1 MHSHA
6 ETFEG
11 ATPLPNLTAQ
21 MTRIPKDHFW
31 PLPKPKTQN
40 GKPRRTG
47 VEIEFTN
54 LTETETAN
62 IVQTLWGGQAEA
74 DSEHEITISDTELGK
89 VRIELD
95 IALRDRTGSIIADK
109 LLQWSRAVVP
119 VEIVTEPL
127 LETQL
132 PRVEKLIDALVE
144 AGAEGSQ
151 DGVFYGFG
159 VHLNTEIAGEAAAD
173 VLPVVRAFALME
185 DWLRAI
191 DPVDPSRRLLPFVD
205 PWPRRLI
212 DVLAV
217 DGPSWGLD
225 DLAASYADLTPTR
238 NRGLDLLPL
247 LDHLRPDMLAEAVD
261 AEKLKGGRPTY
272 HYRLPEA
279 RLGAA
284 DWSLA
289 YEWNRWIL
297 VERVAGNPSLLNE
310 LAEKWVDHRGGL
322 TSLRS
327 DWAKTVNEVLTDAP
341 IWA

>member
-1 MHSHA
+1 
-6 ETFEG
+6 
-11 ATPLPNLTAQ
+11 LPNLTAQ
-21 MTRIPKDHFW
+21 KNRIPKDHFW
-31 PLPKPKTQN
+31 PLPKPKTHN

-54 LTETETAN
+54 LTETETAE
-62 IVQTLWGGQAEA
+62 IVQNLWGGRIDAETA
-74 DSEHEITISDTELGK
+74 HEVTVHDTELGT

-95 IALRDRTGSIIADK
+95 FALRDRTGSIIADK

-119 VEIVTEPL
+119 IEIVTAPL
-127 LETQL
+127 REDEL
-132 PRVEKLIDALVE
+132 PRVETLIDALVA

-151 DGVFYGFG
+151 DGVLYGFG
-159 VHLNTEIAGEAAAD
+159 VHLNTEIAGGTAAD
-173 VLPVVRAFALME
+173 ILPVVRAYALME

-225 DLAASYADLTPTR
+225 DLAQFYADLTPTR

-247 LDHLRPDMLAEAVD
+247 LDHLRGEIIAETID
-261 AEKLKGGRPTY
+261 KEKLKGGRPTY

-297 VERVAGNPSLLNE
+297 LERVAENPSLLNE
-310 LAEKWVDHRGGL
+310 LAEKWVDHRSAL

-327 DWAKTVNEVLTDAP
+327 DWAKTVNEILANAP
-341 IWA
+341 IWT

>member
-1 MHSHA
+1 M
-6 ETFEG
+6 T
-11 ATPLPNLTAQ
+11 TLTAQ
-21 MTRIPKDHFW
+21 MTRIPKNLFW
-31 PLPKPKTQN
+31 PLPKPQKGSAQT
-40 GKPRRTG
+40 RRTG
-47 VEIEFTN
+47 IEIEFTN
-54 LTETETAN
+54 LTETETAE
-62 IVQTLWGGQAEA
+62 IVQKLWGGQIEKTSAH
-74 DSEHEITISDTELGK
+74 DISVTDTALGD

-95 IALRDRTGSIIADK
+95 VFLRDRTGSIIADK

-119 VEIVTEPL
+119 VEIVTAPL
-127 LETQL
+127 HECDL
-132 PRVEKLIDALVE
+132 PRVEALIDALVE

-159 VHLNTEIAGEAAAD
+159 VHLNAEVSGETAAD
-173 VLPVVRAFALME
+173 IIPVVRAFALME
-185 DWLRAI
+185 DWLRTI

-212 DVLAV
+212 DALAV

-225 DLAASYADLTPTR
+225 DLARSYADLTPTR

-247 LDHLRPDMLAEAVD
+247 LEHLRPEIMAGTMD
-261 AEKLKGGRPTY
+261 ADKLQGGRPTY

-279 RLGAA
+279 RLGAV

-297 VERVAGNPSLLNE
+297 VERVAASPALLNE
-310 LAEKWVDHRGGL
+310 LAERWVDHRGAL

-327 DWAKTVNEVLTDAP
+327 DWAKTVNDVLTGAP
-341 IWA
+341 IWT